1 MKCAIVDAY
10 GIGKFLPAALDRYG
24 VTPVHVRSEFPDVH
38 LTYQPEDFTV
48 DIAHHGDVAATA
60 ATLRGHGVDFVVA
73 AMESGV
79 LLADALSAELG
90 TPGNGTSRPT
100 SRRDKYEMVRAIAAA
115 GLAAADSIS
124 APDAAE
130 VVAWAQQRDQ
140 WPVVLKPVASAGMDH
155 VYFCG
160 SAQDIRTGHAE
171 IMASTDRYGHRNTT
185 VLAQEHLDGDEYFV
199 NTVSRNGVHHLVE
212 IWRYHKHRIDSMRS
226 MVSNEHPVPA
236 DDPAAQQVGAYALA
250 VLDALEIRNGA
261 AHTEIMLT
269 AKGPVLVECGARL
282 GGAHLPDVVSRCI
295 GTDQVDRLAWAIAR
309 PDEVSAGNA
318 KPYQLLT
325 HVRFMNL
332 MVPRDGVVPDEAG
345 WAPVRALPSFLE
357 VVVTQPAGTRI
368 ERTVDLASSPGYAY
382 LISDDPDQ
390 VEADYQRLRELEA
403 NGLYDAADRR
413 QTPTELDGGQ

>member
-24 VTPVHVRSEFPDVH
+24 VTPVHVRSDFPDVH

-79 LLADALSAELG
+79 LLADALSAALG
-90 TPGNGTSRPT
+90 TPGNGTNRPA
-100 SRRDKYEMVRAIAAA
+100 SRRDKYDMVRAIAAA
-115 GLAAADSIS
+115 GLAAADSIAS
-124 APDAAE
+124 ADAGD

-160 SAQDIRTGHAE
+160 SAQDIRSSHAE
-171 IMASTDRYGHRNTT
+171 IMASTDRYDQRNTT

-212 IWRYHKHRIDSMRS
+212 IWRYHKQQIDSMRS
-226 MVSNEHPVPA
+226 MVSNEHPVPS
-236 DDPAAQQVGAYALA
+236 DDPAARQVGEYALA

-269 AKGPVLVECGARL
+269 AAGPVLVECGARL

-309 PDEVSAGNA
+309 PDEVTAGNA
-318 KPYQLLT
+318 KPYELLT
-325 HVRFMNL
+325 TVRFMNL
-332 MVPRDGVVPDEAG
+332 IVPRDGVVPDEAG
-345 WAPVRALPSFLE
+345 WAPVRALDSFLE

-382 LISDDPDQ
+382 LISDDADQ
-390 VEADYQRLRELEA
+390 VEADYQRLRALEA
-403 NGLYDAADRR
+403 NGLYDPADRP